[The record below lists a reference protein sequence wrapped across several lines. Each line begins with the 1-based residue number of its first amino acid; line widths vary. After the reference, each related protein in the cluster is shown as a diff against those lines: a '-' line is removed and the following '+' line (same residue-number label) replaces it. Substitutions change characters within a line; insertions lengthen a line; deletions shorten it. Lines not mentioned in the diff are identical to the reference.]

1 MKGAHPVQRRGAGNV
16 LRAIVVTRRRPT
28 PQIAGGRRRVSAL
41 RRLGSLESPSH
52 QAASSC
58 SPISCLLPFHGTA
71 TQRAAPTPS
80 FPRHRRNP
88 ATLPHKAVALATRR
102 ASDRESRAAARC
114 GASPS
119 RPCATPPLPPPV
131 PTRYYTPQHHSE
143 PKEVPIPQKNNC
155 TVPYLRE
162 IRPASLFREKN
173 KAAIIQ
179 AQTIKFLLPTA
190 ATPLL
195 CSALQCPEPQPRN
208 TGGFTPILPTPPPS
222 RPQHTLPH
230 KAVALATRRAG
241 DPRRSRVGLTPSGVG
256 RTRRGSPSTPLV
268 RTRDGSVC
276 RCR

>member
-1 MKGAHPVQRRGAGNV
+1 MKVARLVRGRGAGNV

-28 PQIAGGRRRVSAL
+28 PQTAGGRRRVSAL

-102 ASDRESRAAARC
+102 ASDRESRAVARC

-131 PTRYYTPQHHSE
+131 PTRYYTPQHYSE
-143 PKEVPIPQKNNC
+143 PKEVTIPQKKQLHRPLSEGNPSSFTFPRKQLSGNHTGTNNQ
-155 TVPYLRE
+155 
-162 IRPASLFREKN
+162 IPA
-173 KAAIIQ
+173 ADGCDAV
-179 AQTIKFLLPTA
+179 
-190 ATPLL
+190 
-195 CSALQCPEPQPRN
+195 ALQCATMPQATATEHRRVHPHPPH
-208 TGGFTPILPTPPPS
+208 TTPVAPPAHPPPQS
-222 RPQHTLPH
+222 
-230 KAVALATRRAG
+230 RRAS
-241 DPRRSRVGLTPSGVG
+241 DRRRSRVGLTPSGVG

>member
-71 TQRAAPTPS
+71 TQRVAPTPVLPTPPPS
-80 FPRHRRNP
+80 RPQH
-88 ATLPHKAVALATRR
+88 TLPHKAVALATRR
-102 ASDRESRAAARC
+102 AGDRESRVVARC

-143 PKEVPIPQKNNC
+143 PKEVPIPQKKQLHRPLSEGNPSSFTFPRKKLSGNHTGTNNQ
-155 TVPYLRE
+155 
-162 IRPASLFREKN
+162 IPA
-173 KAAIIQ
+173 ADGCDAV
-179 AQTIKFLLPTA
+179 
-190 ATPLL
+190 
-195 CSALQCPEPQPRN
+195 ALQCATMLRATATEHRRVHPHPPH
-208 TGGFTPILPTPPPS
+208 TTPVAPPAHPPPQS
-222 RPQHTLPH
+222 RRASDPSRRRPA
-230 KAVALATRRAG
+230 AVAGWAHAFRCWSNQA
-241 DPRRSRVGLTPSGVG
+241 RVSIHAACADSGW
-256 RTRRGSPSTPLV
+256 
-268 RTRDGSVC
+268 
-276 RCR
+276 